1 MKDKAVI
8 FLLLLL
14 TMMCI
19 PVYYSVSWENGKAPS
34 VNIGMEAG
42 FARHNINIYDETGV
56 DATTGATPVVADE
69 VFYSPI
75 VELNTDIAFVQTGSF
90 GNFGARLLLD
100 LSAPRYIY
108 SFGIQPRYRME
119 MIFDHEILRGI
130 APWIG
135 IGANFAIVDRFSDGF
150 SFNMIFTGGFDISL
164 FDPRLWFTINLNANY
179 MSPYTS
185 IILREYYDGQPVE
198 VRKNYDNVN
207 LKIGFSYRLY

>member
-1 MKDKAVI
+1 MKGKPFI
-8 FLLLLL
+8 FFILWL
-14 TMMCI
+14 TIVCLF
-19 PVYYSVSWENGKAPS
+19 VNDSSSWENGKAPS

-42 FARHNINIYDETGV
+42 FSRHNVNIYDEAGV

-119 MIFDHEILRGI
+119 MIFDSEILKGI

-135 IGANFAIVDRFSDGF
+135 IGANFAVVDRFSDGF
-150 SFNMIFTGGFDISL
+150 SFNMIFTGGFDISF
-164 FDPRLWFTINLNANY
+164 FDPRLWITLNLSANY
-179 MSPYTS
+179 MSPYSS
-185 IILREYYDGQPVE
+185 IILTEYFDGQPVK
-198 VRKNYDNVN
+198 VRKNYDNIN